1 MPEES
6 RVLDIEA
13 LESAIENLDIE
24 VFQSTAEDLHYA
36 DLASVFQ
43 DLEDDEA
50 RSFFTKNINLA
61 SFPQV
66 LAELPD
72 ALIEETLQRF
82 DESSQREILRK
93 LIDDDR
99 ADVLQDV
106 SPEARQHYLAMLK
119 PEQQET
125 TRSLMRYNEDTA
137 GGRMTT
143 HAARI
148 SLGTTAKS
156 ALEILRKYK
165 DSTQSL
171 ARIYVVDDQGRL
183 KGKTRLR
190 ELAFT
195 PWDTLVDDIMDEAD
209 LSILASTDQEEAAQ
223 MFSKYDMTL
232 LPVVDEYDHLLGVIT
247 HDDVLEI
254 IEEESTEDI
263 EKMSGIA
270 GEQSEQTYLNTSV
283 ATHFKRRFPW
293 LLILALLAISS
304 GYVMLRFEHILSH
317 IYLLAL
323 YLPMVVA
330 AGGNTGGQAATM
342 VIRAM
347 SLGELEAGSTSKVI
361 TKELILGIILGAIL
375 GCCIALITLFI
386 LPIFDPPL
394 PEGVPLTTFA
404 LAVSIALGAQITT
417 STLSG
422 ALLPLGARA
431 IKLDPAVVAAP
442 AITTLV
448 DISGMVIYFT
458 AAQAILPAVV

>member
-6 RVLDIEA
+6 RILDVEA
-13 LESAIENLDIE
+13 LESAIQDRD
-24 VFQSTAEDLHYA
+24 AEAFRTSAEGLHYA

-43 DLEDDEA
+43 NLDNDEA
-50 RSFFTKNINLA
+50 RGFFTQHISLD
-61 SFPQV
+61 SFPNI

-72 ALIEETLQRF
+72 ALIEETLERF
-82 DESSQREILRK
+82 DQSAQREILGK
-93 LIDDDR
+93 LVDDDR
-99 ADVLQDV
+99 TDILQDV
-106 SPEARQHYLAMLK
+106 STEARKRYLAMLK

-125 TRSLMRYNEDTA
+125 TRSLMRYEEDTA

-148 SLGTTAKS
+148 RLGATVKE
-156 ALEILRKYK
+156 ALEVLREYK
-165 DSTQSL
+165 DSAESL
-171 ARIYVVDDQGRL
+171 ARIYVVDEDGRL
-183 KGKTRLR
+183 RGKIRLR
-190 ELAFT
+190 ELAFNS
-195 PWDTLVDDIMDEAD
+195 WDTLVEDIMDQAD
-209 LSILASTDQEEAAQ
+209 LFILASTDQEEAAQ
-223 MFSKYDMTL
+223 MFTKYDMTL

-293 LLILALLAISS
+293 LLVLALLAISS
-304 GYVMLRFEHILSH
+304 GYVMLRFEHMLSS

-347 SLGELEAGSTSKVI
+347 SLGELEAGSTTKVI
-361 TKELILGIILGAIL
+361 TKELFLGIFLGATL
-375 GCCIALITLFI
+375 GCCIALITLFV
-386 LPIFDPPL
+386 LPIFNPPL
-394 PEGVPLTTFA
+394 PENIAISTFA
-404 LAVSIALGAQITT
+404 LAVSVALGAQITT

-458 AAQAILPAVV
+458 AAQAIL

>member
-6 RVLDIEA
+6 RILDVEA
-13 LESAIENLDIE
+13 LESAIQNRD
-24 VFQSTAEDLHYA
+24 AEAFRTSAEGLHYA

-43 DLEDDEA
+43 NLDNDEA
-50 RSFFTKNINLA
+50 RGFFTQHISLD
-61 SFPQV
+61 SFPNI

-72 ALIEETLQRF
+72 ALIEETLERF
-82 DESSQREILRK
+82 DQSAQREILGK
-93 LIDDDR
+93 LVDDDR
-99 ADVLQDV
+99 TDILQDV
-106 SPEARQHYLAMLK
+106 STEARKRYLAMLK

-125 TRSLMRYNEDTA
+125 TRSLMRYEEDTA

-148 SLGTTAKS
+148 RLGTTVKE
-156 ALEILRKYK
+156 ALEVLREYK
-165 DSTQSL
+165 DSAESL
-171 ARIYVVDDQGRL
+171 ARIYVVDEDGRL
-183 KGKTRLR
+183 RGKIRLR
-190 ELAFT
+190 ELAFNS
-195 PWDTLVDDIMDEAD
+195 WDTLVEDIMDQAD
-209 LSILASTDQEEAAQ
+209 LFILASTDQEEAAQ
-223 MFSKYDMTL
+223 MFTKYDMTL
-232 LPVVDEYDHLLGVIT
+232 LPVIDEYDHLLGVIT

-293 LLILALLAISS
+293 LLVLALLAISS
-304 GYVMLRFEHILSH
+304 GYVMLRFEHMLSS

-347 SLGELEAGSTSKVI
+347 SLGELEAGSTTKVI
-361 TKELILGIILGAIL
+361 TKELFLGIFLGATL
-375 GCCIALITLFI
+375 GCCIALITLFV
-386 LPIFDPPL
+386 LPIFNPAL
-394 PEGVPLTTFA
+394 PENIAISTFA
-404 LAVSIALGAQITT
+404 LAVSVALGAQITT

-458 AAQAILPAVV
+458 AAQAIL

>member
-1 MPEES
+1 M
-6 RVLDIEA
+6 DIEA
-13 LESAIENLDIE
+13 LESAIQNRDAAA
-24 VFQSTAEDLHYA
+24 FGTSAEDLHYA

-43 DLEDDEA
+43 DLDNDEA
-50 RSFFTKNINLA
+50 RGFFTQHISLN
-61 SFPQV
+61 SFPNI

-72 ALIEETLQRF
+72 ALIEETLERF
-82 DESSQREILRK
+82 DESAQREILRK
-93 LIDDDR
+93 LVDDDCT
-99 ADVLQDV
+99 DILQDV
-106 SPEARQHYLAMLK
+106 STEARKRYLAMLK

-125 TRSLMRYNEDTA
+125 TRSLMRYEEDTA

-143 HAARI
+143 QAARI
-148 SLGTTAKS
+148 SLGATVKE
-156 ALEILRKYK
+156 ALEVLREYK
-165 DSTQSL
+165 DSAESL
-171 ARIYVVDDQGRL
+171 ARIYVVDEDGRL
-183 KGKTRLR
+183 RGKIRLR
-190 ELAFT
+190 ELAFNS
-195 PWDTLVDDIMDEAD
+195 WDTLVEDIMDQAD
-209 LSILASTDQEEAAQ
+209 LFILASTDQEEAAQ
-223 MFSKYDMTL
+223 MFTKYDMTL

-293 LLILALLAISS
+293 LLVLALLAISS
-304 GYVMLRFEHILSH
+304 GYVMLRFEHMLSS

-347 SLGELEAGSTSKVI
+347 SLGELEAGSTAKVI
-361 TKELILGIILGAIL
+361 AKELFLGIFLGATL
-375 GCCIALITLFI
+375 GCCIALITLFV
-386 LPIFDPPL
+386 LPIFNPPL
-394 PEGVPLTTFA
+394 PENIAMSTFA
-404 LAVSIALGAQITT
+404 LAVSVALGAQITT

-458 AAQAILPAVV
+458 AAQAIL

>member
-1 MPEES
+1 M
-6 RVLDIEA
+6 DIEA
-13 LESAIENLDIE
+13 LESAIQNRDAAA
-24 VFQSTAEDLHYA
+24 FGTSAEDLHYA

-43 DLEDDEA
+43 DLDNDEA
-50 RSFFTKNINLA
+50 RGFFTQHISLN
-61 SFPQV
+61 SFPNI

-72 ALIEETLQRF
+72 ALIEETLERF
-82 DESSQREILRK
+82 DERAQREILRK
-93 LIDDDR
+93 LVDDDR
-99 ADVLQDV
+99 TDILQDV
-106 SPEARQHYLAMLK
+106 STEARKRYLAMLK

-125 TRSLMRYNEDTA
+125 TRSLMRYEEDTA

-143 HAARI
+143 QAARI
-148 SLGTTAKS
+148 SLGATVKE
-156 ALEILRKYK
+156 ALEVLREYK
-165 DSTQSL
+165 DSAESL
-171 ARIYVVDDQGRL
+171 ARIYVVDEDGCLR
-183 KGKTRLR
+183 GKIRLR
-190 ELAFT
+190 ELAFNS
-195 PWDTLVDDIMDEAD
+195 WDTLVEDIMDQAD
-209 LSILASTDQEEAAQ
+209 LFILASTDQEEAAQ
-223 MFSKYDMTL
+223 MFTKYDMTL

-293 LLILALLAISS
+293 LLVLALLAISS
-304 GYVMLRFEHILSH
+304 GYVMLRFEHMLSS

-347 SLGELEAGSTSKVI
+347 SLGELEAGSTVKVI
-361 TKELILGIILGAIL
+361 AKELFLGIFLGATL
-375 GCCIALITLFI
+375 GCCIALITLFV
-386 LPIFDPPL
+386 LPIFNPPL
-394 PEGVPLTTFA
+394 PENIAMSTFA
-404 LAVSIALGAQITT
+404 LAVSVALGAQITT

-458 AAQAILPAVV
+458 AAQAIL

>member
-6 RVLDIEA
+6 RILDIEA
-13 LESAIENLDIE
+13 LESAIQNRDAAA
-24 VFQSTAEDLHYA
+24 FGTSAEDLHYA

-43 DLEDDEA
+43 DLDNDEA
-50 RSFFTKNINLA
+50 RGFFTQHISLN
-61 SFPQV
+61 SFPNI

-72 ALIEETLQRF
+72 ALIEETLERF
-82 DESSQREILRK
+82 DESAQREILRK
-93 LIDDDR
+93 LVDDDR
-99 ADVLQDV
+99 TDILQDV
-106 SPEARQHYLAMLK
+106 STEARKRYLAMLK

-125 TRSLMRYNEDTA
+125 TRSLMRYEEDTA

-143 HAARI
+143 QAARI
-148 SLGTTAKS
+148 SLGATVKE
-156 ALEILRKYK
+156 ALEVLREYK
-165 DSTQSL
+165 DSAESL
-171 ARIYVVDDQGRL
+171 ARIYVVDEDGRL
-183 KGKTRLR
+183 RGKIRLR
-190 ELAFT
+190 ELAFNS
-195 PWDTLVDDIMDEAD
+195 WDTLVEDIMDQAD
-209 LSILASTDQEEAAQ
+209 LFILASTDQEEAAQ
-223 MFSKYDMTL
+223 MFTKYDMTL

-293 LLILALLAISS
+293 LLVLALLAISS
-304 GYVMLRFEHILSH
+304 GYVMLRFEHMLSS

-347 SLGELEAGSTSKVI
+347 SLGELEAGSTAKVI
-361 TKELILGIILGAIL
+361 AKELFLGIFLGATL
-375 GCCIALITLFI
+375 GCCIALITLFV
-386 LPIFDPPL
+386 LPIFNPPL
-394 PEGVPLTTFA
+394 PENIAMSTFA
-404 LAVSIALGAQITT
+404 LAVSVALGAQITT

-458 AAQAILPAVV
+458 AAQAIL

>member
-1 MPEES
+1 MD
-6 RVLDIEA
+6 VEA
-13 LESAIENLDIE
+13 LESAIQDRD
-24 VFQSTAEDLHYA
+24 AEAFRTSAEGLHYA

-43 DLEDDEA
+43 NLDNDEA
-50 RSFFTKNINLA
+50 RGFFTQHISLD
-61 SFPQV
+61 SFPNI

-72 ALIEETLQRF
+72 ALIEETLERF
-82 DESSQREILRK
+82 DQSAQREILGK
-93 LIDDDR
+93 LVDDDR
-99 ADVLQDV
+99 TDILQDV
-106 SPEARQHYLAMLK
+106 STEARKRYLAMLK

-125 TRSLMRYNEDTA
+125 TRSLMRYEEDTA

-148 SLGTTAKS
+148 RLGATVKE
-156 ALEILRKYK
+156 ALEVLREYK
-165 DSTQSL
+165 DSAESL
-171 ARIYVVDDQGRL
+171 ARIYVVDEDGRL
-183 KGKTRLR
+183 RGKIRLR
-190 ELAFT
+190 ELAFNS
-195 PWDTLVDDIMDEAD
+195 WDTLVEDIMDQAD
-209 LSILASTDQEEAAQ
+209 LFILASTDQEEAAQ
-223 MFSKYDMTL
+223 MFTKYDMTL

-293 LLILALLAISS
+293 LLVLALLAISS
-304 GYVMLRFEHILSH
+304 GYVMLRFEHMLSS

-347 SLGELEAGSTSKVI
+347 SLGELEAGSTAKVI
-361 TKELILGIILGAIL
+361 TKELFLGIFLGATL
-375 GCCIALITLFI
+375 GCCIALITLFV
-386 LPIFDPPL
+386 LPIFNPPL
-394 PEGVPLTTFA
+394 PENIAISTFA
-404 LAVSIALGAQITT
+404 LAVSVALGAQITT

-458 AAQAILPAVV
+458 AAQAIL

>member
-1 MPEES
+1 M
-6 RVLDIEA
+6 DIEA
-13 LESAIENLDIE
+13 LESAIQNRDAAA
-24 VFQSTAEDLHYA
+24 FGTSAEDLHYA

-43 DLEDDEA
+43 DLDNDEA
-50 RSFFTKNINLA
+50 RGFFTQHISLN
-61 SFPQV
+61 SFPNI

-72 ALIEETLQRF
+72 ALIEETLERF
-82 DESSQREILRK
+82 DERAQREILRK
-93 LIDDDR
+93 LVDDDR
-99 ADVLQDV
+99 TDILQDV
-106 SPEARQHYLAMLK
+106 STEARKRYLAMLK

-125 TRSLMRYNEDTA
+125 TRSLMRYEEDTA

-143 HAARI
+143 QAARI
-148 SLGTTAKS
+148 SLGATVKE
-156 ALEILRKYK
+156 ALEVLRKYK
-165 DSTQSL
+165 DSAESL
-171 ARIYVVDDQGRL
+171 ARIYVVDEDGRL
-183 KGKTRLR
+183 RGKIRLR
-190 ELAFT
+190 ELAFNS
-195 PWDTLVDDIMDEAD
+195 WDTLVEDIMDQAD
-209 LSILASTDQEEAAQ
+209 LFILASTDQEEAAQ
-223 MFSKYDMTL
+223 MFTKYDMTL

-293 LLILALLAISS
+293 LLVLALLAISS
-304 GYVMLRFEHILSH
+304 GYVMLRFEHMLSS

-347 SLGELEAGSTSKVI
+347 SLGELEAGSTVKVI
-361 TKELILGIILGAIL
+361 AKELFLGIFLGATL
-375 GCCIALITLFI
+375 GCCIALITLFV
-386 LPIFDPPL
+386 LPIFNPPL
-394 PEGVPLTTFA
+394 PENIAMSTFA
-404 LAVSIALGAQITT
+404 LAVSVALGAQITT

-458 AAQAILPAVV
+458 AAQAIL

>member
-6 RVLDIEA
+6 RILDVEA
-13 LESAIENLDIE
+13 LESAIQDRDAEA
-24 VFQSTAEDLHYA
+24 FRTSAEDLHYA

-43 DLEDDEA
+43 DLDNDQA
-50 RSFFTKNINLA
+50 RGFFTQHISLD
-61 SFPQV
+61 SFPNI

-72 ALIEETLQRF
+72 ALIEETLERF
-82 DESSQREILRK
+82 DQSAQREILGK
-93 LIDDDR
+93 LVDDDR
-99 ADVLQDV
+99 TDILQDV
-106 SPEARQHYLAMLK
+106 STEARKRYLAMLK

-125 TRSLMRYNEDTA
+125 TRSLMRYEEDTA

-148 SLGTTAKS
+148 RLGATVKE
-156 ALEILRKYK
+156 ALEVLREYK
-165 DSTQSL
+165 DSAESL
-171 ARIYVVDDQGRL
+171 ARIYVVDEDGRL
-183 KGKTRLR
+183 RGKIRLR
-190 ELAFT
+190 ELAFNS
-195 PWDTLVDDIMDEAD
+195 WDTLVEDIMDQAD
-209 LSILASTDQEEAAQ
+209 LFILASTDQEEAAQ
-223 MFSKYDMTL
+223 MFTKYDMTL
-232 LPVVDEYDHLLGVIT
+232 LPVIDEYDHLLGVIT

-293 LLILALLAISS
+293 LLVLALLAISS
-304 GYVMLRFEHILSH
+304 GYVMLRFEHMLSS

-347 SLGELEAGSTSKVI
+347 SLGELEAGSTTKVI
-361 TKELILGIILGAIL
+361 TKELFLGIFLGATL
-375 GCCIALITLFI
+375 GCCIALITLFV
-386 LPIFDPPL
+386 LPIFNPAL
-394 PEGVPLTTFA
+394 PENIAISTFA
-404 LAVSIALGAQITT
+404 LAVSVALGAQITT

-458 AAQAILPAVV
+458 AAQAIL

>member
-6 RVLDIEA
+6 RILDVEA
-13 LESAIENLDIE
+13 LESAIQNRDAAA
-24 VFQSTAEDLHYA
+24 FGTSAEDLHYA

-43 DLEDDEA
+43 DLDNDEA
-50 RSFFTKNINLA
+50 RGFFTQHISLN
-61 SFPQV
+61 SFPNI

-72 ALIEETLQRF
+72 ALIEETLERF
-82 DESSQREILRK
+82 DESAQREILRK
-93 LIDDDR
+93 LVDDDR
-99 ADVLQDV
+99 TDILQDV
-106 SPEARQHYLAMLK
+106 STEARKRYLAMLK

-125 TRSLMRYNEDTA
+125 TRSLMRYEEDTA

-143 HAARI
+143 QAARI
-148 SLGTTAKS
+148 SLGATVKE
-156 ALEILRKYK
+156 ALEVLREYK
-165 DSTQSL
+165 DSAESL
-171 ARIYVVDDQGRL
+171 ARIYVVDEDGRL
-183 KGKTRLR
+183 RGKIRLR
-190 ELAFT
+190 ELAFNS
-195 PWDTLVDDIMDEAD
+195 WDTLVEDIMDQAD
-209 LSILASTDQEEAAQ
+209 LFILASTDQEEAAQ
-223 MFSKYDMTL
+223 MFTKYDMTL

-293 LLILALLAISS
+293 LLVLALLAISS
-304 GYVMLRFEHILSH
+304 GYVMLRFEHMLSS

-347 SLGELEAGSTSKVI
+347 SLGELEAGSTVKVI
-361 TKELILGIILGAIL
+361 AKELFLGIFLGATL
-375 GCCIALITLFI
+375 GCCIALITLFV
-386 LPIFDPPL
+386 LPIFNPPL
-394 PEGVPLTTFA
+394 PENIAMSTFA
-404 LAVSIALGAQITT
+404 LAVSVALGAQITT

-458 AAQAILPAVV
+458 AAQAIL

>member
-1 MPEES
+1 M
-6 RVLDIEA
+6 DIEA
-13 LESAIENLDIE
+13 LESAIQNRDAAA
-24 VFQSTAEDLHYA
+24 FGTSAEDLHYA

-43 DLEDDEA
+43 DLDNDEA
-50 RSFFTKNINLA
+50 RGFFTQHISLN
-61 SFPQV
+61 SFPNI

-72 ALIEETLQRF
+72 ALIEETLERF
-82 DESSQREILRK
+82 DERAQREILRK
-93 LIDDDR
+93 LVDDDR
-99 ADVLQDV
+99 TDILQDV
-106 SPEARQHYLAMLK
+106 STEARKRYLAMLK

-125 TRSLMRYNEDTA
+125 TRSLMRYEEDTA

-143 HAARI
+143 QAARI
-148 SLGTTAKS
+148 SLGATVKE
-156 ALEILRKYK
+156 ALEVLRKYK
-165 DSTQSL
+165 DSAESL
-171 ARIYVVDDQGRL
+171 ARIYVVDEDGRL
-183 KGKTRLR
+183 RGKIRLR
-190 ELAFT
+190 ELAFNS
-195 PWDTLVDDIMDEAD
+195 WDTLVEDIMDQAD
-209 LSILASTDQEEAAQ
+209 LFILASTDQEEAAQ
-223 MFSKYDMTL
+223 MFTKYDMTL

-293 LLILALLAISS
+293 LLVLALLAISS
-304 GYVMLRFEHILSH
+304 GYVMLRFEHMLSS

-347 SLGELEAGSTSKVI
+347 SLGELEAGSTAKVI
-361 TKELILGIILGAIL
+361 AKELFLGIFLGATL
-375 GCCIALITLFI
+375 GCCIALITLFV
-386 LPIFDPPL
+386 LPIFNPPL
-394 PEGVPLTTFA
+394 PENIAMSTFA
-404 LAVSIALGAQITT
+404 LAVSVALGAQITT

-458 AAQAILPAVV
+458 AAQAIL

>member
-1 MPEES
+1 MD
-6 RVLDIEA
+6 VEA
-13 LESAIENLDIE
+13 LESAIQNRD
-24 VFQSTAEDLHYA
+24 AEAFRTSAEGLHYA

-43 DLEDDEA
+43 NLDNDEA
-50 RSFFTKNINLA
+50 RGFFTQHISLD
-61 SFPQV
+61 SFPNI

-72 ALIEETLQRF
+72 ALIEETLERF
-82 DESSQREILRK
+82 SESAQREILGK
-93 LIDDDR
+93 LVDDDR
-99 ADVLQDV
+99 TDILQDV
-106 SPEARQHYLAMLK
+106 SNEARKRYLALLK

-125 TRSLMRYNEDTA
+125 TRSLMRYEEDTA

-148 SLGTTAKS
+148 SLGATVKE
-156 ALEILRKYK
+156 ALEVLREYK
-165 DSTQSL
+165 NSAESL
-171 ARIYVVDDQGRL
+171 ARIYVVDEDGRL
-183 KGKTRLR
+183 RGKIRLR
-190 ELAFT
+190 ELAFNS
-195 PWDTLVDDIMDEAD
+195 WDTLVEDIMDQAD
-209 LSILASTDQEEAAQ
+209 LFILASSDQEEAAQ
-223 MFSKYDMTL
+223 MFTKYDMTL

-293 LLILALLAISS
+293 LLVLALLAISS
-304 GYVMLRFEHILSH
+304 GYVMLRFEHMLSS

-347 SLGELEAGSTSKVI
+347 SLGELEAGSTAKVI
-361 TKELILGIILGAIL
+361 TKELSLGAFLGATL
-375 GCCIALITLFI
+375 GCCIALITLFV
-386 LPIFDPPL
+386 LPIFNPPL
-394 PEGVPLTTFA
+394 PEGIAMSTFA
-404 LAVSIALGAQITT
+404 LAVSVALGAQITT

-458 AAQAILPAVV
+458 AAQAIL

>member
-1 MPEES
+1 MD
-6 RVLDIEA
+6 VEA
-13 LESAIENLDIE
+13 LESAIQDRD
-24 VFQSTAEDLHYA
+24 AEAFRTSAEGLHYA

-43 DLEDDEA
+43 NLDNDEA
-50 RSFFTKNINLA
+50 RGFFTQHISLD
-61 SFPQV
+61 SFPNI

-72 ALIEETLQRF
+72 ALIEETLERF
-82 DESSQREILRK
+82 DQSAQREILGK
-93 LIDDDR
+93 LVDDDR
-99 ADVLQDV
+99 TDILQDV
-106 SPEARQHYLAMLK
+106 STEARKRYLAMLK

-125 TRSLMRYNEDTA
+125 TRSLMRYEEDTA

-148 SLGTTAKS
+148 RLGATVKE
-156 ALEILRKYK
+156 ALEVLREYK
-165 DSTQSL
+165 DSAESL
-171 ARIYVVDDQGRL
+171 ARIYVVDEDGRL
-183 KGKTRLR
+183 RGKIRLR
-190 ELAFT
+190 ELAFNS
-195 PWDTLVDDIMDEAD
+195 WDTLVEDIMDQAD
-209 LSILASTDQEEAAQ
+209 LFILASTDQEEAAQ
-223 MFSKYDMTL
+223 MFTKYDMTL

-293 LLILALLAISS
+293 LLVLALLAISS
-304 GYVMLRFEHILSH
+304 GYVMLRFEHMLSS

-347 SLGELEAGSTSKVI
+347 SLGELEAGSTTKVI
-361 TKELILGIILGAIL
+361 TKELFLGIFLGATL
-375 GCCIALITLFI
+375 GCCIALITLFV
-386 LPIFDPPL
+386 LPIFNPPL
-394 PEGVPLTTFA
+394 PENIAISTFA
-404 LAVSIALGAQITT
+404 LAVSVALGAQITT

-458 AAQAILPAVV
+458 AAQAIL

>member
-1 MPEES
+1 MD
-6 RVLDIEA
+6 VEA
-13 LESAIENLDIE
+13 LESAIQDRDAEA
-24 VFQSTAEDLHYA
+24 FRTSAEDLHYA

-43 DLEDDEA
+43 DLDNDQA
-50 RSFFTKNINLA
+50 RGFFTQHISLD
-61 SFPQV
+61 SFPNI

-72 ALIEETLQRF
+72 ALIEETLERF
-82 DESSQREILRK
+82 DQSAQREILGK
-93 LIDDDR
+93 LVDDDR
-99 ADVLQDV
+99 TDILQDV
-106 SPEARQHYLAMLK
+106 STEARKRYLAMLK

-125 TRSLMRYNEDTA
+125 TRSLMRYEEDTA

-148 SLGTTAKS
+148 RLGATVKE
-156 ALEILRKYK
+156 ALEVLREYK
-165 DSTQSL
+165 DSAESL
-171 ARIYVVDDQGRL
+171 ARIYVVDEDGRL
-183 KGKTRLR
+183 RGKIRLR
-190 ELAFT
+190 ELAFNS
-195 PWDTLVDDIMDEAD
+195 WDTLVEDIMDQAD
-209 LSILASTDQEEAAQ
+209 LFILASTDQEEAAQ
-223 MFSKYDMTL
+223 MFTKYDMTL

-293 LLILALLAISS
+293 LLVLALLAISS
-304 GYVMLRFEHILSH
+304 GYVMLRFEHMLSS

-347 SLGELEAGSTSKVI
+347 SLGELEAGSTAKVI
-361 TKELILGIILGAIL
+361 TKELFLGIFLGATL
-375 GCCIALITLFI
+375 GCCIALITLFV
-386 LPIFDPPL
+386 LPIFNPAL
-394 PEGVPLTTFA
+394 PENIAISTFA
-404 LAVSIALGAQITT
+404 LAVSVALGAQITT

-458 AAQAILPAVV
+458 AAQAIL

>member
-1 MPEES
+1 MD
-6 RVLDIEA
+6 VEA
-13 LESAIENLDIE
+13 LESAIQDRDAEA
-24 VFQSTAEDLHYA
+24 FRTSAEDLHYA

-43 DLEDDEA
+43 DLDNDQA
-50 RSFFTKNINLA
+50 RGFFTQHISLD
-61 SFPQV
+61 SFPNI

-72 ALIEETLQRF
+72 ALIEETLERF
-82 DESSQREILRK
+82 DQSAQREILGK
-93 LIDDDR
+93 LVDDDR
-99 ADVLQDV
+99 TDILQDV
-106 SPEARQHYLAMLK
+106 STEARKRYLAMLK

-125 TRSLMRYNEDTA
+125 TRSLMRYEEDTA

-148 SLGTTAKS
+148 RLGATVKE
-156 ALEILRKYK
+156 ALEVLREYK
-165 DSTQSL
+165 DSAESL
-171 ARIYVVDDQGRL
+171 ARIYVVDEDGRL
-183 KGKTRLR
+183 RGKIRLR
-190 ELAFT
+190 ELAFNS
-195 PWDTLVDDIMDEAD
+195 WDTLVEDIMDQAD
-209 LSILASTDQEEAAQ
+209 LFILASTDQEEAAQ
-223 MFSKYDMTL
+223 MFTKYDMTL

-293 LLILALLAISS
+293 LLVLALLAISS
-304 GYVMLRFEHILSH
+304 GYVMLRFEHMLSS

-347 SLGELEAGSTSKVI
+347 SLGELEAGSTTKVI
-361 TKELILGIILGAIL
+361 TKELFLGIFLGATL
-375 GCCIALITLFI
+375 GCCIALITLFV
-386 LPIFDPPL
+386 LPIFNPAL
-394 PEGVPLTTFA
+394 PENIAISTF
-404 LAVSIALGAQITT
+404 ALGAQITT

-458 AAQAILPAVV
+458 AAQAIL

>member
-1 MPEES
+1 
-6 RVLDIEA
+6 LDVEA
-13 LESAIENLDIE
+13 LESAIQNRD
-24 VFQSTAEDLHYA
+24 AEAFRTSAEGLHYA

-43 DLEDDEA
+43 NLDNDEA
-50 RSFFTKNINLA
+50 RGFFTQHISLD
-61 SFPQV
+61 SFPNI

-72 ALIEETLQRF
+72 ALIEETLERF
-82 DESSQREILRK
+82 DQSAQREILGK
-93 LIDDDR
+93 LVDDDR
-99 ADVLQDV
+99 TDILQDV
-106 SPEARQHYLAMLK
+106 SSEARKRYLAMLK

-125 TRSLMRYNEDTA
+125 TRSLMRYEEDTA

-148 SLGTTAKS
+148 RLGATVKE
-156 ALEILRKYK
+156 ALEVLREYK
-165 DSTQSL
+165 DSAESL
-171 ARIYVVDDQGRL
+171 ARIYVVDEDGRL
-183 KGKTRLR
+183 RGKIRLR
-190 ELAFT
+190 ELAFNS
-195 PWDTLVDDIMDEAD
+195 WDTLVEDIMDQAD
-209 LSILASTDQEEAAQ
+209 LFILASTDQEEAAQ
-223 MFSKYDMTL
+223 MFTKYDMTL

-293 LLILALLAISS
+293 LLVLALLAISS
-304 GYVMLRFEHILSH
+304 GYVMLRFEHMLSS

-347 SLGELEAGSTSKVI
+347 SLGELEAGSTAKVI
-361 TKELILGIILGAIL
+361 TKELFLGIFLGATL
-375 GCCIALITLFI
+375 GCCIALITLFV
-386 LPIFDPPL
+386 LPIFNPPL
-394 PEGVPLTTFA
+394 PENIAISTFA
-404 LAVSIALGAQITT
+404 LAVSVALGAQITT

-458 AAQAILPAVV
+458 AAQAIL

>member
-1 MPEES
+1 M
-6 RVLDIEA
+6 DIEA
-13 LESAIENLDIE
+13 LESAIEARDISKF
-24 VFQSTAEDLHYA
+24 VVASEDLHYA
-36 DLASVFQ
+36 DLATVFEN
-43 DLEDDEA
+43 LDDDGRGFLTQHISLA
-50 RSFFTKNINLA
+50 R
-61 SFPQV
+61 FPEI

-72 ALIEETLQRF
+72 TLIEETLERF
-82 DESSQREILRK
+82 DASAQREILHK

-99 ADVLQDV
+99 ADILQDV
-106 SPEARQHYLAMLK
+106 NPEARKHYLAMLK

-125 TRSLMRYNEDTA
+125 TRSLMRYDEDTA

-148 SLGTTAKS
+148 TLGTSVKE
-156 ALEILRKYK
+156 ALDILREYK
-165 DSTQSL
+165 DSAESL
-171 ARIYVVDDQGRL
+171 ARIYVVDDEGHLR
-183 KGKTRLR
+183 GKIRLR
-190 ELAFT
+190 ELAFNS
-195 PWDTLVDDIMDEAD
+195 WDTPVQDIMEEAD

-223 MFSKYDMTL
+223 MFTKYDMTL

-270 GEQSEQTYLNTSV
+270 GEQSEETYLNTAV
-283 ATHFKRRFPW
+283 LTHFKRRFPW
-293 LLILALLAISS
+293 LLVLALLAISS
-304 GYVMLRFEHILSH
+304 GYVMLRFEELLSG
-317 IYLLAL
+317 IFLLAL

-347 SLGELEAGSTSKVI
+347 SLGELEAGSTIKVI
-361 TKELILGIILGAIL
+361 TKELFLGIFLGVTL
-375 GCCIALITLFI
+375 GGCIALVTLFI
-386 LPIFDPPL
+386 LPAFNPPL
-394 PEGVPLTTFA
+394 PEGIAMTTFA
-404 LAVSIALGAQITT
+404 LAVSVALGAQITT

-458 AAQAILPAVV
+458 AAQAIL

>member
-1 MPEES
+1 
-6 RVLDIEA
+6 LDVEA
-13 LESAIENLDIE
+13 LESAIQDRD
-24 VFQSTAEDLHYA
+24 AEAFRTSAEGLHYA

-43 DLEDDEA
+43 NLDNDEA
-50 RSFFTKNINLA
+50 RGFFTQHISLD
-61 SFPQV
+61 SFPNI

-72 ALIEETLQRF
+72 ALIEETLERF
-82 DESSQREILRK
+82 DQSAQREILGK
-93 LIDDDR
+93 LVDDDR
-99 ADVLQDV
+99 TDILQDV
-106 SPEARQHYLAMLK
+106 STEARKRYLAMLK

-125 TRSLMRYNEDTA
+125 TRSLMRYEEDTA

-148 SLGTTAKS
+148 RLGATVKE
-156 ALEILRKYK
+156 ALEVLREYK
-165 DSTQSL
+165 DSAESL
-171 ARIYVVDDQGRL
+171 ARIYVVDEDGRL
-183 KGKTRLR
+183 RGKIRLR
-190 ELAFT
+190 ELAFNS
-195 PWDTLVDDIMDEAD
+195 WDTLVEDIMDQAD
-209 LSILASTDQEEAAQ
+209 LFILASTDQEEAAQ
-223 MFSKYDMTL
+223 MFTKYDMTL

-293 LLILALLAISS
+293 LLVLALLAISS
-304 GYVMLRFEHILSH
+304 GYVMLRFEHMLSS

-347 SLGELEAGSTSKVI
+347 SLGELEAGSTAKVI
-361 TKELILGIILGAIL
+361 TKELFLGIFLGATL
-375 GCCIALITLFI
+375 GCCIALITLFV
-386 LPIFDPPL
+386 LPIFNPPL
-394 PEGVPLTTFA
+394 PENIAISTFA
-404 LAVSIALGAQITT
+404 LAVSVALGAQITT

-458 AAQAILPAVV
+458 AAQAIL

>member
-1 MPEES
+1 MD
-6 RVLDIEA
+6 VEA
-13 LESAIENLDIE
+13 LESAIQNRD
-24 VFQSTAEDLHYA
+24 AEAFRTSAEGLHYA
-36 DLASVFQ
+36 DLASVLQ
-43 DLEDDEA
+43 NLDNDEA
-50 RSFFTKNINLA
+50 RGFFTQHISLD
-61 SFPQV
+61 SFPNI

-72 ALIEETLQRF
+72 ALIEETLERF
-82 DESSQREILRK
+82 DQSAQREILGK
-93 LIDDDR
+93 LVDDDR
-99 ADVLQDV
+99 TDILQDV
-106 SPEARQHYLAMLK
+106 STEARKRYLAMLK

-125 TRSLMRYNEDTA
+125 TRSLMRYEEDTA

-148 SLGTTAKS
+148 RLGATVKE
-156 ALEILRKYK
+156 ALEVLREYK
-165 DSTQSL
+165 DSAESL
-171 ARIYVVDDQGRL
+171 ARIYVVDEDGRL
-183 KGKTRLR
+183 RGKIRLR
-190 ELAFT
+190 ELAFNS
-195 PWDTLVDDIMDEAD
+195 WDTLVEDIMDQAD
-209 LSILASTDQEEAAQ
+209 LFILASTDQEEAAQ
-223 MFSKYDMTL
+223 MFTKYDMTL

-293 LLILALLAISS
+293 LLVLALLAISS
-304 GYVMLRFEHILSH
+304 GYVMLRFEHMLSS

-347 SLGELEAGSTSKVI
+347 SLGELEAGSTAKVI
-361 TKELILGIILGAIL
+361 AKELFLGIFLGATL
-375 GCCIALITLFI
+375 GCCIALITLFV
-386 LPIFDPPL
+386 LPIFNPPL
-394 PEGVPLTTFA
+394 PENIAMSTFA
-404 LAVSIALGAQITT
+404 LAVSVALGAQITT

-458 AAQAILPAVV
+458 AAQAIL

>member
-6 RVLDIEA
+6 RILDVEA
-13 LESAIENLDIE
+13 LESAIQNRDAEA
-24 VFQSTAEDLHYA
+24 FRTSAEDLHYA

-43 DLEDDEA
+43 DLDNDEA
-50 RSFFTKNINLA
+50 RGFFTQHISLD
-61 SFPQV
+61 SFPNI

-72 ALIEETLQRF
+72 ALIEETLERF
-82 DESSQREILRK
+82 DQSAQREILGK
-93 LIDDDR
+93 LVDDDR
-99 ADVLQDV
+99 TDILQDV
-106 SPEARQHYLAMLK
+106 STEARKRYLAMLK

-125 TRSLMRYNEDTA
+125 TRSLMRYEEDTA

-148 SLGTTAKS
+148 RLGATVKE
-156 ALEILRKYK
+156 ALEVLREYK
-165 DSTQSL
+165 DSAESL
-171 ARIYVVDDQGRL
+171 ARIYVVDEDGRL
-183 KGKTRLR
+183 RGKIRLR
-190 ELAFT
+190 ELAFNS
-195 PWDTLVDDIMDEAD
+195 WDTLVEDIMDQAD
-209 LSILASTDQEEAAQ
+209 LFILASTDQEEAAQ
-223 MFSKYDMTL
+223 MFTKYDMTL

-293 LLILALLAISS
+293 LLVLALLAISS
-304 GYVMLRFEHILSH
+304 GYVMLRFEHMLSS

-347 SLGELEAGSTSKVI
+347 SLGELEAGSTAKVI
-361 TKELILGIILGAIL
+361 TKELFLGIFLGATL
-375 GCCIALITLFI
+375 GCCIALITLFV
-386 LPIFDPPL
+386 LPIFNPPL
-394 PEGVPLTTFA
+394 PENIAISTFA
-404 LAVSIALGAQITT
+404 LAVSVALGAQITT

-458 AAQAILPAVV
+458 AAQAIL

>member
-6 RVLDIEA
+6 RILDVEA
-13 LESAIENLDIE
+13 LESAIQNRD
-24 VFQSTAEDLHYA
+24 AEAFRTSAEGLHYA

-43 DLEDDEA
+43 NLDNDEA
-50 RSFFTKNINLA
+50 RGFFTQHISLD
-61 SFPQV
+61 SFPNI

-72 ALIEETLQRF
+72 ALIEETLERF
-82 DESSQREILRK
+82 SESAQREILGK
-93 LIDDDR
+93 LVDDDR
-99 ADVLQDV
+99 TDILQDV
-106 SPEARQHYLAMLK
+106 SNEARKRYLALLK

-125 TRSLMRYNEDTA
+125 TRSLMRYEEDTA

-148 SLGTTAKS
+148 SLGATVKE
-156 ALEILRKYK
+156 ALEVLREYK
-165 DSTQSL
+165 NSAESL
-171 ARIYVVDDQGRL
+171 ARIYVVDEDGRL
-183 KGKTRLR
+183 RGKIRLR
-190 ELAFT
+190 ELAFNS
-195 PWDTLVDDIMDEAD
+195 WDTLVEDIMDQAD
-209 LSILASTDQEEAAQ
+209 LFILASSDQEEAAQ
-223 MFSKYDMTL
+223 MFTKYDMTL

-293 LLILALLAISS
+293 LLVLALLAISS
-304 GYVMLRFEHILSH
+304 GYVMLRFEHMLSS

-347 SLGELEAGSTSKVI
+347 SLGELEAGSTAKVI
-361 TKELILGIILGAIL
+361 TKELSLGAFLGATL

-386 LPIFDPPL
+386 LPIFNPPL
-394 PEGVPLTTFA
+394 PEGIAMSTFA
-404 LAVSIALGAQITT
+404 LAVSVALGAQITT

-458 AAQAILPAVV
+458 AAQAIL

>member
-1 MPEES
+1 M
-6 RVLDIEA
+6 DIEA
-13 LESAIENLDIE
+13 LESAIQNRDAAA
-24 VFQSTAEDLHYA
+24 FGTSAEDLHYA

-43 DLEDDEA
+43 DLDNDEA
-50 RSFFTKNINLA
+50 RGFFTQHISLN
-61 SFPQV
+61 SFPNI

-72 ALIEETLQRF
+72 ALIEETLERF
-82 DESSQREILRK
+82 DESAQREILRK
-93 LIDDDR
+93 LVDDDR
-99 ADVLQDV
+99 ADILQDV
-106 SPEARQHYLAMLK
+106 STEARKRYLAMLK

-125 TRSLMRYNEDTA
+125 TRSLMRYEEDTA

-143 HAARI
+143 QAARI
-148 SLGTTAKS
+148 SLGATVKE
-156 ALEILRKYK
+156 ALEVLREYK
-165 DSTQSL
+165 DSAESL
-171 ARIYVVDDQGRL
+171 ARIYVVDEDGRL
-183 KGKTRLR
+183 RGKIRLR
-190 ELAFT
+190 ELAFNS
-195 PWDTLVDDIMDEAD
+195 WDTLVEDIMDQAD
-209 LSILASTDQEEAAQ
+209 LFILASTDQEEAAQ
-223 MFSKYDMTL
+223 MFTKYDMTL

-293 LLILALLAISS
+293 LLVLALLAISS
-304 GYVMLRFEHILSH
+304 GYVMLRFEHMLSS

-347 SLGELEAGSTSKVI
+347 SLGELEAGSTAKVI
-361 TKELILGIILGAIL
+361 AKELFLGIFLGATL
-375 GCCIALITLFI
+375 GCCIALITLFV
-386 LPIFDPPL
+386 LPIFNPPL
-394 PEGVPLTTFA
+394 PENIAMSTFA
-404 LAVSIALGAQITT
+404 LAVSVALGAQITT

-458 AAQAILPAVV
+458 AAQAIL

>member
-1 MPEES
+1 M
-6 RVLDIEA
+6 DIEA
-13 LESAIENLDIE
+13 LESAIQNRDAAA
-24 VFQSTAEDLHYA
+24 FGTSAEDLHYA

-43 DLEDDEA
+43 DLDNDEA
-50 RSFFTKNINLA
+50 RGFFTQHISLN
-61 SFPQV
+61 SFPNI

-72 ALIEETLQRF
+72 ALIEETLERF
-82 DESSQREILRK
+82 DERAQREILRK
-93 LIDDDR
+93 LVDDDR
-99 ADVLQDV
+99 TDILQDV
-106 SPEARQHYLAMLK
+106 STEARKRYLAMLK

-125 TRSLMRYNEDTA
+125 TRSLMRYEEDTA

-143 HAARI
+143 QAARI
-148 SLGTTAKS
+148 SLGATVKE
-156 ALEILRKYK
+156 ALEVLREYK
-165 DSTQSL
+165 DSAESL
-171 ARIYVVDDQGRL
+171 ARIYVVDEDGRL
-183 KGKTRLR
+183 RGKIRLR
-190 ELAFT
+190 ELAFNS
-195 PWDTLVDDIMDEAD
+195 WDTLVEDIMDQAD
-209 LSILASTDQEEAAQ
+209 LFILASTDQEEAAQ
-223 MFSKYDMTL
+223 MFTKYDMTL

-293 LLILALLAISS
+293 LLVLALLAISS
-304 GYVMLRFEHILSH
+304 GYVMLRFEHMLSS

-347 SLGELEAGSTSKVI
+347 SLGELEAGSTVKVI
-361 TKELILGIILGAIL
+361 AKELFLGIFLGATL
-375 GCCIALITLFI
+375 GCCIALITLFV
-386 LPIFDPPL
+386 LPIFNPPL
-394 PEGVPLTTFA
+394 PENIAMSTFA
-404 LAVSIALGAQITT
+404 LAVSVALGAQITT

-458 AAQAILPAVV
+458 AAQAIL

>member
-6 RVLDIEA
+6 RILDVEA
-13 LESAIENLDIE
+13 LESAIQDRDAEA
-24 VFQSTAEDLHYA
+24 FRTSAEDLHYA

-43 DLEDDEA
+43 DLDNDQA
-50 RSFFTKNINLA
+50 RGFFTQHISLD
-61 SFPQV
+61 SFPNI

-72 ALIEETLQRF
+72 ALIEETLERF
-82 DESSQREILRK
+82 DQCAQREILGK
-93 LIDDDR
+93 LVDDDR
-99 ADVLQDV
+99 TDILQDV
-106 SPEARQHYLAMLK
+106 STEARKRYLAMLK

-125 TRSLMRYNEDTA
+125 TRSLMRYEEDTA

-148 SLGTTAKS
+148 RLGATVKE
-156 ALEILRKYK
+156 ALEVLREYK
-165 DSTQSL
+165 DSAESL
-171 ARIYVVDDQGRL
+171 ARIYVVDEDGRL
-183 KGKTRLR
+183 RGKIRLR
-190 ELAFT
+190 ELAFNS
-195 PWDTLVDDIMDEAD
+195 WDTLVEDIMDQAD
-209 LSILASTDQEEAAQ
+209 LFILASTDQEEAAQ
-223 MFSKYDMTL
+223 MFTKYDMTL

-293 LLILALLAISS
+293 LLVLALLAISS
-304 GYVMLRFEHILSH
+304 GYVMLRFEHMLSS

-347 SLGELEAGSTSKVI
+347 SLGELEAGSTTKVI
-361 TKELILGIILGAIL
+361 TKELFLGIFLGATL
-375 GCCIALITLFI
+375 GCCIALITLFV
-386 LPIFDPPL
+386 LPIFNPAL
-394 PEGVPLTTFA
+394 PENIAISTFA
-404 LAVSIALGAQITT
+404 LAVSVALGAQITT

-458 AAQAILPAVV
+458 AAQAIL

>member
-6 RVLDIEA
+6 RILDVEA
-13 LESAIENLDIE
+13 LESAIQNRD
-24 VFQSTAEDLHYA
+24 AEAFRTSAEGLHYA

-43 DLEDDEA
+43 NLDNDQA
-50 RSFFTKNINLA
+50 RGFFTQHISLD
-61 SFPQV
+61 SFPNI

-72 ALIEETLQRF
+72 ALIEETLERF
-82 DESSQREILRK
+82 DQSAQREILGK
-93 LIDDDR
+93 LVDDDR
-99 ADVLQDV
+99 TDILQDV
-106 SPEARQHYLAMLK
+106 STEARKRYLAMLK

-125 TRSLMRYNEDTA
+125 TRSLMRYEEDTA

-148 SLGTTAKS
+148 RLGATVKE
-156 ALEILRKYK
+156 ALEVLREYK
-165 DSTQSL
+165 DSAESL
-171 ARIYVVDDQGRL
+171 ARIYVVDEDGRL
-183 KGKTRLR
+183 RGKIRLR
-190 ELAFT
+190 ELAFNS
-195 PWDTLVDDIMDEAD
+195 WDTLVEDIMDQAD
-209 LSILASTDQEEAAQ
+209 LFILASTDQEEAAQ
-223 MFSKYDMTL
+223 MFTKYDMTL

-293 LLILALLAISS
+293 LLVLALLAISS
-304 GYVMLRFEHILSH
+304 GYVMLRFEHMLSS

-347 SLGELEAGSTSKVI
+347 SLGELEAGSTAKVI
-361 TKELILGIILGAIL
+361 TKELFLGIFLGATL
-375 GCCIALITLFI
+375 GCCIALITLFV
-386 LPIFDPPL
+386 LPIFNPPL
-394 PEGVPLTTFA
+394 PENIAISTFA
-404 LAVSIALGAQITT
+404 LAVSVALGAQITT

-458 AAQAILPAVV
+458 AAQAIL

>member
-1 MPEES
+1 MD
-6 RVLDIEA
+6 VEA
-13 LESAIENLDIE
+13 LESAIQDRD
-24 VFQSTAEDLHYA
+24 AEAFRTSAEGLHYA

-43 DLEDDEA
+43 NLDNDEA
-50 RSFFTKNINLA
+50 RGFFTQHISLD
-61 SFPQV
+61 SFPNI

-72 ALIEETLQRF
+72 ALIEETLERF
-82 DESSQREILRK
+82 DQSAQREILGK
-93 LIDDDR
+93 LVDDDR
-99 ADVLQDV
+99 TDILQDV
-106 SPEARQHYLAMLK
+106 SSEARKRYLAMLK

-125 TRSLMRYNEDTA
+125 TRSLMRYEEDTA

-148 SLGTTAKS
+148 RLGATVKE
-156 ALEILRKYK
+156 ALEVLREYK
-165 DSTQSL
+165 DSAESL
-171 ARIYVVDDQGRL
+171 ARIYVVDEDGRL
-183 KGKTRLR
+183 RGKIRLR
-190 ELAFT
+190 ELAFNS
-195 PWDTLVDDIMDEAD
+195 WDTLVEDIMDQAD
-209 LSILASTDQEEAAQ
+209 LFILASTDQEEAAQ
-223 MFSKYDMTL
+223 MFTKYDMTL

-293 LLILALLAISS
+293 LLVLALLAISS
-304 GYVMLRFEHILSH
+304 GYVMLRFEHMLSS

-347 SLGELEAGSTSKVI
+347 SLGELEAGSTAKVI
-361 TKELILGIILGAIL
+361 TKELFLGIFLGATL
-375 GCCIALITLFI
+375 GCCIALITLFV
-386 LPIFDPPL
+386 LPIFNPPL
-394 PEGVPLTTFA
+394 PENIAISTFA
-404 LAVSIALGAQITT
+404 LAVSVALGAQITT

-458 AAQAILPAVV
+458 AAQAIL